1 MSNRQGRP
9 VFNLQSSA
17 FIWMYIL
24 YSDEHL
30 LFLYFIFYYIVF
42 ALFSTYIISFS
53 PLTLFFPISTFS
65 YVSYFMRLSLIKMTI
80 KKAALSGR
88 CFLSALQCGIERA
101 CFGIIFQEVI
111 SLHFPLHQMKG

>member
-1 MSNRQGRP
+1 MS
-9 VFNLQSSA
+9 
-17 FIWMYIL
+17 IY
-24 YSDEHL
+24 
-30 LFLYFIFYYIVF
+30 LFFIFYYIVF
-42 ALFSTYIISFS
+42 ALFPTYIISFS

-65 YVSYFMRLSLIKMTI
+65 YVSYFMRLSLNKMTI

-111 SLHFPLHQMKG
+111 SLHILLYQMKS

>member
-1 MSNRQGRP
+1 MRFYFFF
-9 VFNLQSSA
+9 VFC
-17 FIWMYIL
+17 
-24 YSDEHL
+24 H
-30 LFLYFIFYYIVF
+30 IVF

-53 PLTLFFPISTFS
+53 PLTLFFPISKFS
-65 YVSYFMRLSLIKMTI
+65 YVSYFMRLSLNKMII

-101 CFGIIFQEVI
+101 CFGIVFQEVI